1 MLYVDDDLVQ
11 PSEAYAVK
19 VVDAVLD
26 FFRSRNLLAIVEL
39 ILPVLADELNIK
51 FNHIVV
57 GFNPPAFGAAGGGCT
72 AGGC

>member
-1 MLYVDDDLVQ
+1 VLYVDDDLVQ
-11 PSEAYAVK
+11 PSEAYTVK

-39 ILPVLADELNIK
+39 ILPVLADELNVK

-57 GFNPPAFGAAGGGCT
+57 VFNPPAVQLPPAAPK